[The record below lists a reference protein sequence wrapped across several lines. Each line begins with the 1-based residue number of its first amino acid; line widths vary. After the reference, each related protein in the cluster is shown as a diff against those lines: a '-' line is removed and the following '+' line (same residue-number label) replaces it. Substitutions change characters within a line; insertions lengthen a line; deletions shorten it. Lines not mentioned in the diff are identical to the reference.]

1 MIPLKVNGKDYTA
14 DVSPD
19 TPLLWVIRDT
29 LGLTGTKFGCG
40 ISRCGA
46 CTVHVGGEA
55 IRSCVT
61 PVSAVTGKEIVTIE
75 GLSPNNHH
83 PVQLAWMAEDVPQC
97 GYCHSGQIMAAAA
110 LLAKNPNPG
119 DDDIDKA
126 MAGNLCRCGTY
137 QRIRRAIHKAAQM
150 MVEGG
155 SGQARDTGNR
165 TPSPIEEF
173 VALNP
178 FVHISRDDRITIV
191 VPKSEMGQGVYTAL
205 PMLVA
210 EELEC
215 DWSRVQVESAPVG
228 AVYNHTAFGIQ
239 MTGGSTS
246 VLSEWERLRLV
257 GASARE
263 RLIAAAADLWKINK
277 SDCRA
282 EEGMVIQP
290 NGERLSYGQLA
301 ERAANIPEP
310 LGVTLKDPKSF
321 RLIGKPIGRLD
332 TTAKTDG
339 SALFGLDIRP
349 PDYLTALIAR
359 PPVFGGKVKEVHL
372 EKAKAQPGVEAVVKI
387 ESGVAVAARDFW
399 SAKQGRTALEV
410 VWDEGTW
417 AELSTAGLRRQ
428 YSELAQ
434 TPGLAARREGE
445 AERVLNQ
452 SSKQIQAEYEV
463 PFLAH
468 APMEPLNCLV
478 DLRPQEMEI
487 WTGTQFQTVD
497 REAAAR
503 AAGLNPEAVKIHT
516 TFLGGGFGRRANP
529 QSDFVVEAVQVARAV
544 KRPVKVVWT
553 REDDIKGGYYRPMWL
568 DRIAAGLDAK
578 GNPVAWRHT
587 MVGQSILKGSPFEK
601 AMVNE
606 GIDVTSVEGAA
617 DMPYAIPN
625 ILVDLHS
632 PVLNIPVQWWRSVG
646 HSHTAFVVESFIDEI
661 AWAGGKDPY
670 DLRRLLLVN
679 HPRHLGVLELA
690 AQKAG
695 WGAAPEPGRALG
707 LAVHRSFG
715 SMVAQ
720 VAEVSVSAAGE
731 VRVHKVVCAVDCGQ
745 LVNPNIIEA
754 QMEGGIVFGLSAAL
768 HGAVTFQEG
777 RVEQNNFHDYPILN
791 LAQMPEIE
799 VYIVPSREE
808 PGGIGEPGVPPI
820 APAVTNAIFRA
831 TGTRIRRLPIRKEEL
846 NRT

>member
-1 MIPLKVNGKDYTA
+1 
-14 DVSPD
+14 
-19 TPLLWVIRDT
+19 
-29 LGLTGTKFGCG
+29 
-40 ISRCGA
+40 
-46 CTVHVGGEA
+46 
-55 IRSCVT
+55 
-61 PVSAVTGKEIVTIE
+61 
-75 GLSPNNHH
+75 
-83 PVQLAWMAEDVPQC
+83 
-97 GYCHSGQIMAAAA
+97 
-110 LLAKNPNPG
+110 
-119 DDDIDKA
+119 
-126 MAGNLCRCGTY
+126 
-137 QRIRRAIHKAAQM
+137 
-150 MVEGG
+150 
-155 SGQARDTGNR
+155 
-165 TPSPIEEF
+165 
-173 VALNP
+173 
-178 FVHISRDDRITIV
+178 
-191 VPKSEMGQGVYTAL
+191 
-205 PMLVA
+205 
-210 EELEC
+210 
-215 DWSRVQVESAPVG
+215 
-228 AVYNHTAFGIQ
+228 
-239 MTGGSTS
+239 
-246 VLSEWERLRLV
+246 
-257 GASARE
+257 
-263 RLIAAAADLWKINK
+263 
-277 SDCRA
+277 
-282 EEGMVIQP
+282 
-290 NGERLSYGQLA
+290 
-301 ERAANIPEP
+301 
-310 LGVTLKDPKSF
+310 
-321 RLIGKPIGRLD
+321 
-332 TTAKTDG
+332 
-339 SALFGLDIRP
+339 
-349 PDYLTALIAR
+349 
-359 PPVFGGKVKEVHL
+359 
-372 EKAKAQPGVEAVVKI
+372 
-387 ESGVAVAARDFW
+387 
-399 SAKQGRTALEV
+399 
-410 VWDEGTW
+410 
-417 AELSTAGLRRQ
+417 
-428 YSELAQ
+428 
-434 TPGLAARREGE
+434 
-445 AERVLNQ
+445 
-452 SSKQIQAEYEV
+452 QIQAEYEV

-529 QSDFVVEAVQVARAV
+529 QSDFVVEAVQVAKAV